1 MVTSSVAFRAEQLP
15 LAQRDEYIHDNRAG
29 MRILESL
36 VSDLD
41 RAGFEARRIA
51 NVELAF
57 TEALVNAVRHGNQ
70 SDPQKAVRIRY
81 RIDFLGLWLSI
92 EDEGRGFQPNEVAD
106 PRLPENW
113 SRPGGRALLLM
124 KSAMSHVEFNE
135 QGNHVFRR
143 LLKHAA

>member
-1 MVTSSVAFRAEQLP
+1 MFAPSIAFRAEQLP
-15 LAQRDEYIHDNRAG
+15 LTQRDEFVNDTHTG
-29 MRILESL
+29 MQILETL
-36 VSDLD
+36 VSELN

-57 TEALVNAVRHGNQ
+57 TEALINAVRHGNQ
-70 SDPQKAVRIRY
+70 SDPRKSVRIRY
-81 RIDFLGLWLSI
+81 RVDSAGLWLSI
-92 EDEGRGFQPNEVAD
+92 EDEGRGFRTDEVAD

-113 SRPGGRALLLM
+113 SRPGGRGLLLM

-135 QGNHVFRR
+135 QGNHVVMR

>member
-113 SRPGGRALLLM
+113 SRPGGRGLLLM

-135 QGNHVFRR
+135 QGNHVFMR